1 MNGKI
6 FFTDGSV
13 EPMSVILTS
22 DGPMFYAKNSLY
34 TYGERIDSV
43 DGWQFKTSH
52 FYRFDAERD
61 TWIAIDNIDRYEYY
75 IKPM

>member
-13 EPMSVILTS
+13 EPASVILTS
-22 DGPMFYAKNSLY
+22 DGPLFYTKSGLY
-34 TYGERIDSV
+34 THEEHIDSV
-43 DGWQFKTSH
+43 DGWQFKTSR

-75 IKPM
+75 TKPI